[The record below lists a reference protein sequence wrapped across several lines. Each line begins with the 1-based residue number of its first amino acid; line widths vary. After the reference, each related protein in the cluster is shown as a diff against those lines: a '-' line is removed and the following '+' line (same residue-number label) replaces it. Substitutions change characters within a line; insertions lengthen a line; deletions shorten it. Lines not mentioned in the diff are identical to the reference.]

1 MKRILFMFT
10 AMAIA
15 MTGCSQTSKQKAP
28 EQKATT
34 VQKAATDGAE
44 TEDGKVNYLTTADFK
59 KKVMDYEKHQQEW
72 VFEGKRPVVIDFY
85 ATWCGPCKMMAP
97 VVEECAKNTAARSIS
112 IR

>member
-34 VQKAATDGAE
+34 VQKGPHHVAL
-44 TEDGKVNYLTTADFK
+44 KSTTASG
-59 KKVMDYEKHQQEW
+59 W
-72 VFEGKRPVVIDFY
+72 VLAAERSLFFTVV
-85 ATWCGPCKMMAP
+85 
-97 VVEECAKNTAARSIS
+97 SIG
-112 IR
+112 